1 MSLTT
6 KEQKTTSTQR
16 NNNQQLSYRSAPTT
30 ATRAKRVLVFTTM
43 VFTCLGVLMFAAT
56 DVKEGIAANAGTRAV
71 IKPEV
76 KDRPADLQQEAE
88 SQSMFLPIVEAVGSN
103 AFCRF
108 GVNLNTL
115 GNGAA
120 KDMNN
125 YDVES
130 LNIGWYINYS
140 AEDTYNSSTVEHAP
154 MIRVSQPTTD
164 TYTYFPSA
172 ERIELL
178 ASRKPGADWFISNE
192 PDRIQYQDSVHP
204 HIYAEA
210 YHELYFLI
218 KDVDPTAQIFAGS
231 IVQPTEVRLQYL
243 DIILESYEEKYGE
256 AMPVDGWSIHNFI
269 LNEAS
274 CDHYNQNVSICWG
287 ADIPPSID
295 AHDGM
300 RIGIEQHHDIELFKA
315 QIMRFRNW
323 MNDSGYGGKPVYLS
337 EYGVLLPDW
346 YQPTVSFSAEAIN
359 EFMSESF
366 DYILNTTDERLG
378 DPRDGNRIIQ
388 RLSWYSVNDDYE
400 AGPPYI
406 YNGNLFKPTTFQ
418 RSKMGDNYAD
428 YTSELLPEVDIYPL
442 SVSAT
447 VTDTDSLDE
456 KEVTLTAEIANSGN
470 LVESA
475 ITYVSFFNGHP
486 DQGGEQIGKAQRVQ
500 IAGCGD
506 ATTVEV
512 VWQNAPTG
520 AYDIFVQT
528 DREAILTET
537 DEENNLIRTKIS
549 VSEGTSITP

>member
-6 KEQKTTSTQR
+6 NEQKMTSTQQKD
-16 NNNQQLSYRSAPTT
+16 NHEPFYRSSS
-30 ATRAKRVLVFTTM
+30 AKRPRAVSMLVFTTM
-43 VFTCLGVLMFAAT
+43 VLTCLGLFIFAAGNA
-56 DVKEGIAANAGTRAV
+56 KEGLAANAGTRAV
-71 IKPEV
+71 IKPEI
-76 KDRPADLQQEAE
+76 KDRPADLQQETE
-88 SQSMFLPIVEAVGSN
+88 SQSMFLPIVEAAGSN

-115 GNGAA
+115 GNGPA

-140 AEDTYNSSTVEHAP
+140 ADDTFNSSTVEHAP

-172 ERIELL
+172 ERIELI
-178 ASRKPGADWFISNE
+178 ASRNPGSDWFISNE
-192 PDRIQYQDSVHP
+192 PDRIQYQDSVFP
-204 HIYAEA
+204 DIYAEA

-218 KDVDPTAQIFAGS
+218 KEVDPTAQIFAGS
-231 IVQPTEVRLQYL
+231 IVQPTEIRLQYL
-243 DIILESYEEKYGE
+243 DIILEAYEEKYGE

-295 AHDGM
+295 ATDGM
-300 RIGIEQHHDIELFKA
+300 RIDIGQHHDIELFKA
-315 QIMRFRNW
+315 QILRFRNW
-323 MNDSGYGGKPVYLS
+323 MNNRGYAGKPVYLS

-346 YQPTVSFSAEAIN
+346 YQPTVSFSAESIN

-366 DYILNTTDERLG
+366 DFILNTTDERLG

-442 SVSAT
+442 TLSAT
-447 VTDTDSLDE
+447 ITDTTNADE

-475 ITYVSFFNGHP
+475 ITYVTFFNGHP
-486 DQGGEQIGKAQRVQ
+486 DQGGKQIGKAQRVQ

-512 VWQNAPTG
+512 VWPDAPTG
-520 AYDIFVQT
+520 AFDIFVQT

-537 DEENNLIRTKIS
+537 DEDNNLIQTKIS